1 MHDKGG
7 STDTNLLVVGNSAID
22 AGDAI
27 HAPPRDQRGVTRPPG
42 PASDIGPAEVED
54 S

>member
-1 MHDKGG
+1 LQDNGG
-7 STDTNLLVVGNSAID
+7 STDTNLLVVGNPAID
-22 AGDAI
+22 AGNAI
-27 HAPPRDQRGVTRPPG
+27 HVPPRDQRGVTRPPG